1 MWLKN
6 QLRQP
11 DYKIAELTNF
21 ERSALHIHSIS
32 VRYRRPR
39 QASEPDRVQQWVL
52 ETSKSLL
59 CAQKKNEHHVSHTSF
74 ETECKQ

>member
-6 QLRQP
+6 QMPQP

-21 ERSALHIHSIS
+21 ERLALHKHSIS

-39 QASEPDRVQQWVL
+39 QTSEPDRVQRWVL
-52 ETSKSLL
+52 ETY
-59 CAQKKNEHHVSHTSF
+59 QNHYFVPKKKLT
-74 ETECKQ
+74 